1 MKIGEKGL
9 DLIKHFEGLKLEAYK
24 CPADVWTIGYGTTKG
39 VKPGQRITE
48 SKAEE
53 LLKEDLKWVEGAIN
67 KNVRVDL
74 NQNQFDALASWV
86 YNLGETNLRS
96 STMLRKL
103 NAGNYAEVPEQMKRW
118 NKSNGQV
125 LSGLVR
131 RRQAEADLWQE
142 PVKKKN

>member
-131 RRQAEADLWQE
+131 RRQAEADLWQK